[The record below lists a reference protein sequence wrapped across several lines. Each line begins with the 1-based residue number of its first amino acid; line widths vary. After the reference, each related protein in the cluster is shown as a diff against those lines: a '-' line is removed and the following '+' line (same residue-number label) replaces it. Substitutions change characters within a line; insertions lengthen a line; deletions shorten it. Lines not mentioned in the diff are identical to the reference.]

1 MRKLLIVLLIVTMLT
16 LVACG
21 DTNTR
26 DAVNGQDCCHC
37 KCKEPVEDDV
47 VAEDPED
54 VYVEP
59 ESIAT
64 WQHYTSDRRDRLDIM
79 SDGTFV
85 WHVWM
90 DGFTLTNIFKDAN
103 EVFLYAKQ
111 VAIYLDNNNW
121 LKVG

>member
-21 DTNTR
+21 DTSTR
-26 DAVNGQDCCHC
+26 DAVNGQDCSHC
-37 KCKEPVEDDV
+37 KCKEPTVEDDGDIDDID
-47 VAEDPED
+47 A
-54 VYVEP
+54 EP

-64 WQHYTSDRRDRLDIM
+64 WQHITANRSDVLDIM

-85 WHVWM
+85 WHVRM
-90 DGFTLTNIFKDAN
+90 DGFTRTNIFKDAN

-111 VAIYLDNNNW
+111 VAMYLDNNNW
-121 LKVG
+121 IKVG

>member
-1 MRKLLIVLLIVTMLT
+1 MFT

-21 DTNTR
+21 DTSTQ
-26 DAVNGQDCCHC
+26 DVVNEPDCCHC
-37 KCKEPVEDDV
+37 KCKEPAVEDNIVTEDPEDDV
-47 VAEDPED
+47 ED

-90 DGFTLTNIFKDAN
+90 DGFTRTNIFKDAN

-111 VAIYLDNNNW
+111 VAMYLDNNNW
-121 LKVG
+121 IKVG